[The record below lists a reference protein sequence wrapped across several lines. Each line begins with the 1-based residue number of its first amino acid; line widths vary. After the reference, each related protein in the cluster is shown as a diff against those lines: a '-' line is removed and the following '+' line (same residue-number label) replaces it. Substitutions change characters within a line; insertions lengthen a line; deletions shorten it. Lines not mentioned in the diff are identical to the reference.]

1 MLNKAYVPESLAE
14 VMHQIL
20 VNAGG
25 FNIEKQIHSTVISMY
40 IYVLDADMVEGRRK
54 VNVPFLICMK

>member
-1 MLNKAYVPESLAE
+1 MNKVYGPESLAK
-14 VMHQIL
+14 VVHHIL

-40 IYVLDADMVEGRRK
+40 NVLDAEMV
-54 VNVPFLICMK
+54 